1 MTKQQNLYG
10 SIFLLA
16 NRLQNLGD
24 RLDREVPIKQWFLL
38 AMVNEMEKDRPTMTE
53 VAQFAGGTRQNT
65 TRMLQALEQKGL
77 VELVSGAED
86 RASVRVSLTE
96 KSRKYL
102 DKSHQSGNEM
112 LARLFAGISEESLD
126 AAMSVVSQMFK
137 NIAKEM

>member
-38 AMVNEMEKDRPTMTE
+38 AMVNEMDKELPTMTE

-65 TRMLQALEQKGL
+65 TRMLHALEQKGL
-77 VELVSGAED
+77 VELVSVPED
-86 RASVRVSLTE
+86 RTSVRVSLTA
-96 KSRKYL
+96 KSRTYL
-102 DKSHQSGNEM
+102 DKTHQTGNEM
-112 LARLFAGISEESLD
+112 LDRLFAGISEESLD
-126 AAMSVVSQMFK
+126 AAMSVFSQMFK
-137 NIAKEM
+137 NIAKEL